1 MSVSG
6 RVVGEEGFSEFHFKI
21 TNHSEKKTP
30 TLPETNSTTANAPK
44 NGGFQMFPRPES
56 PFPGAF
62 CI

>member
-21 TNHSEKKTP
+21 TNHSEKKH
-30 TLPETNSTTANAPK
+30 LHSLKLTANAPK